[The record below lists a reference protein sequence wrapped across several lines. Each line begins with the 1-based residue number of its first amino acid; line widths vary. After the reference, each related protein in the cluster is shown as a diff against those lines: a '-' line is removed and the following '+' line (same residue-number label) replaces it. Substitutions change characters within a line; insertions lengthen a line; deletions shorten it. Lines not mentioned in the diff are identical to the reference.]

1 MQWCVESAK
10 CGGTPP
16 ESQDSVKPD
25 AEGKSKQGSGQS
37 LPDYNKIMMET
48 WNLVSKLMDCK
59 DIGILDINQLK
70 NKAYKLIDSYIK
82 NNKFK

>member
-1 MQWCVESAK
+1 MNGA
-10 CGGTPP
+10 
-16 ESQDSVKPD
+16 
-25 AEGKSKQGSGQS
+25 
-37 LPDYNKIMMET
+37 